1 MVTGAAEGV
10 SLARFEA
17 ASPEELRVM
26 EVMGWLR
33 MEGSVS

>member
-1 MVTGAAEGV
+1 MVTGTAEGV
-10 SLARFEA
+10 SLARFEV